1 MKFFI
6 VASLLAL
13 AVAES
18 VEDTPSVKA
27 ARVAHHLAQA
37 YDTAVHMQAKANA
50 EMYKAH
56 LPFVYTHQTP
66 YVYNPA
72 HFFNAPVTFMVYNHN
87 LHKREAKA
95 EAEVFCNNFGCWCPI
110 GGSSRSCPPFG

>member
-13 AVAES
+13 AVAEP

-27 ARVAHHLAQA
+27 AKVAHHQAQA

-56 LPFVYTHQTP
+56 MPFVYTHQTP
-66 YVYNPA
+66 YVYTAPA
-72 HFFNAPVTFMVYNHN
+72 APVVKAVKPVEYKAPAVTYTAPAYVPTAYTHHQVAAPVTYTH
-87 LHKREAKA
+87 
-95 EAEVFCNNFGCWCPI
+95 
-110 GGSSRSCPPFG
+110 

>member
-1 MKFFI
+1 MFFILQI

-13 AVAES
+13 AVAEP

-27 ARVAHHLAQA
+27 AKVAHHLAQA

-72 HFFNAPVTFMVYNHN
+72 HCLKITQNVAFEF
-87 LHKREAKA
+87 L
-95 EAEVFCNNFGCWCPI
+95 NFGI
-110 GGSSRSCPPFG
+110 FHQFFFFYN